1 MSALDEQPPPDVGSQ
16 PEVGEVNMDVHLLGP
31 VEVVS
36 DETSVALGGPKQR
49 ALLAMLA
56 LEAGSTVSVERLI
69 DGLWGD
75 DPPAT
80 AAKLVQLYVSHLRKA
95 MARCADDGAI
105 ATRGGGYEL
114 RVGRHQVDAARF
126 ERLLAQG
133 AAREALSLWRGPPL
147 GDVAKEPFAAPEIR
161 RLDELR
167 TAALEVAIDQDLE
180 AGRHREVL
188 PELESLLAREPLRER
203 LHGQRMLALYRCGRQ
218 ADALEAY
225 RQARATLVEQI
236 GVEPGPDLRRLHDAI
251 LRQDPSLDTP
261 AEETGRPGR
270 STPLLGRDAELER
283 LRSLW
288 WRAREA
294 GGASVLV
301 TGGRGTGK
309 TRLAR
314 ELAHEVRR
322 ERGAVVWCDGE
333 GDPDVAF
340 RAAADARRAER
351 PTLLVMD
358 DLDRAPGRIQDA
370 FRQLAA
376 GLPRAPLLVLTT
388 ATEPDGIA
396 ANEMLALGGLAPD
409 AAAALARFH
418 AGARDGG
425 DLPVDRIVEETGG
438 VPALVQEAAAEWTR
452 AQAVRRLGDA
462 AARTS
467 AERVEWRLAEDDL
480 ATSVVEVQGLRERA
494 AAARGDRRLPGCPF
508 KGLASFDVEDAAVF
522 FGRERLVADM
532 VARLPGAPLMGV
544 VGPSGSG
551 KSSAMRAGL
560 LAALAGGVL
569 PGSESWPLVV
579 IRPGHRPMQTLRRA
593 TADLPARGRWVL
605 AIDQFEEVFTACR
618 DEDERAAFVSAVV
631 GCARDA
637 RRKALVIVAIRAD
650 FYGHCAGYPELSRML
665 GANHV
670 LVGPMH
676 RHELRRAIELPA
688 RHAGLVVEP
697 ELVDALIADV
707 EGEPGGLPL
716 LSTALLELWQH
727 RDGRRLYL
735 GAYEQTGGV
744 RGAVA
749 RLAEVAYTRLDG
761 EQREQAQRIL
771 LRLSGDEGVRAR
783 VPIAELGDAETVLAV
798 LARERLIT
806 IGEGEVEVAHEALLR
821 EWPRLRG
828 WLEEDA
834 EGRRLHGQLTHAARD
849 WDAAGRDPSELYRG
863 ARLAAALDWAATHTA
878 ELNATE
884 RNFLDDSRAA
894 SERAQR
900 RLRALLAGVASLLVL
915 AVIAGLVALEQ
926 RGSAREQAVAADA
939 QRLGARALAEDDL
952 DLGLL
957 LARQG
962 VALDDSVQTRGSLL
976 AALLKSPAA
985 LGVLRGDGERMTTVV
1000 LSPDQRTLAAG
1011 NADNKVFLFDT
1022 RTRRLIRTLEPTPI
1036 QSWITEMAFTP
1047 DGSRLAIGHD
1057 VETYGNKVAILDV
1070 RTGRVLQR
1078 IDPPADRVLSGL
1090 RYSDDGRTLDLIAAR
1105 WEVDEGSPELVRYDA
1120 RTGRRLLGPVA
1131 VSDRGYPSVTLTGD
1145 GRRLVAVGAEETTV
1159 RDAKTLRVLESF
1171 PVGGLNGHALSS
1183 DDRTVAIARD
1193 ASVRL
1198 LDLRT
1203 GAVRTAEG
1211 RHGPSISQVRFT
1223 PDGRTLATAGE
1234 DGKIALWDVQSAAST
1249 GETLSGHAGPIASAQ
1264 ITRDGGTLYTS
1275 SVDGT
1280 VFIWDLAGSRRLGRP
1295 FQTGTGDPR
1304 RPHLA
1309 LSSDGRLIA
1318 AGQED
1323 GAISIVDARTL
1334 ERRDPFPVVTT
1345 GQVLGIGFLPG
1356 SHRLVVG
1363 GPEGFLAIVDAD
1375 RGRALRRLR
1384 GHRGAIYTPGIS
1396 ADGRLLATGSDDNTV
1411 RLWALPDGRPLGAP
1425 LRFRRLVSD
1434 VQLSPDGRWLT
1445 VVVSDEYYDKG
1456 AAEVWDVRTRRRA
1469 RTLARP
1475 DRDKPGF
1482 LRFSPD
1488 GKLLVM
1494 GYRRGLS
1501 QVWSTTTWKPVTR
1514 PLAADAGAI
1523 DQAAISPDGRTL
1535 ATGSL
1540 EGTTRMWDI
1549 ETEQAVGAALPG
1561 LPAIPVS
1568 PYFTTDGK
1576 HLIAS
1581 YETGRAYHWDIRPES
1596 LARHA
1601 CQVAGRRLTRAE
1613 WAQFLPDRPYE
1624 PAC

>member
-1 MSALDEQPPPDVGSQ
+1 
-16 PEVGEVNMDVHLLGP
+16 
-31 VEVVS
+31 
-36 DETSVALGGPKQR
+36 
-49 ALLAMLA
+49 
-56 LEAGSTVSVERLI
+56 
-69 DGLWGD
+69 
-75 DPPAT
+75 
-80 AAKLVQLYVSHLRKA
+80 
-95 MARCADDGAI
+95 
-105 ATRGGGYEL
+105 
-114 RVGRHQVDAARF
+114 
-126 ERLLAQG
+126 
-133 AAREALSLWRGPPL
+133 
-147 GDVAKEPFAAPEIR
+147 
-161 RLDELR
+161 
-167 TAALEVAIDQDLE
+167 
-180 AGRHREVL
+180 
-188 PELESLLAREPLRER
+188 
-203 LHGQRMLALYRCGRQ
+203 
-218 ADALEAY
+218 
-225 RQARATLVEQI
+225 
-236 GVEPGPDLRRLHDAI
+236 
-251 LRQDPSLDTP
+251 
-261 AEETGRPGR
+261 
-270 STPLLGRDAELER
+270 
-283 LRSLW
+283 
-288 WRAREA
+288 
-294 GGASVLV
+294 
-301 TGGRGTGK
+301 
-309 TRLAR
+309 
-314 ELAHEVRR
+314 
-322 ERGAVVWCDGE
+322 
-333 GDPDVAF
+333 
-340 RAAADARRAER
+340 
-351 PTLLVMD
+351 
-358 DLDRAPGRIQDA
+358 
-370 FRQLAA
+370 
-376 GLPRAPLLVLTT
+376 
-388 ATEPDGIA
+388 
-396 ANEMLALGGLAPD
+396 
-409 AAAALARFH
+409 
-418 AGARDGG
+418 
-425 DLPVDRIVEETGG
+425 
-438 VPALVQEAAAEWTR
+438 
-452 AQAVRRLGDA
+452 
-462 AARTS
+462 
-467 AERVEWRLAEDDL
+467 
-480 ATSVVEVQGLRERA
+480 
-494 AAARGDRRLPGCPF
+494 
-508 KGLASFDVEDAAVF
+508 
-522 FGRERLVADM
+522 
-532 VARLPGAPLMGV
+532 
-544 VGPSGSG
+544 
-551 KSSAMRAGL
+551 
-560 LAALAGGVL
+560 
-569 PGSESWPLVV
+569 
-579 IRPGHRPMQTLRRA
+579 
-593 TADLPARGRWVL
+593 
-605 AIDQFEEVFTACR
+605 
-618 DEDERAAFVSAVV
+618 
-631 GCARDA
+631 
-637 RRKALVIVAIRAD
+637 
-650 FYGHCAGYPELSRML
+650 ML

-670 LVGPMH
+670 LVGPMA

-688 RHAGLVVEP
+688 RHAGLDVEP

-707 EGEPGGLPL
+707 EAEPGGLPL

-727 RDGRRLYL
+727 RDGRRLYR

-749 RLAEVAYTRLDG
+749 RLAEAAYTRLDG
-761 EQREQAQRIL
+761 EQREQARRIL

-783 VPIAELGDAETVLAV
+783 VPIAELGDAEAVLAV

-821 EWPRLRG
+821 EWPRLRR

-834 EGRRLHGQLTHAARD
+834 EGRRLHRQLTHAARD

-863 ARLAAALDWAATHTA
+863 ARLAAALDWAATHAA

-884 RNFLDDSRAA
+884 RDFIDGSRAA
-894 SERAQR
+894 SERAHR
-900 RLRALLAGVASLLVL
+900 RLRAVLAGVASLLVL
-915 AVIAGLVALEQ
+915 AVIAGLVALDQ
-926 RGSAREQAVAADA
+926 RGTAREQAVAADA

-962 VALDDSVQTRGSLL
+962 VALDDSVQTRGNLL

-985 LGVLRGDGERMTTVV
+985 LGVLRGDGERMSTIL

-1070 RTGRVLQR
+1070 RSGRVVQR
-1078 IDPPADRVLSGL
+1078 IDPPADRLLSGL

-1105 WEVDEGSPELVRYDA
+1105 WEVEEGPPELVRYDA

-1131 VSDRGYPSVTLTGD
+1131 VSERGYPSVTLTSD
-1145 GRRLVAVGAEETTV
+1145 GRRMITVGTEETTV

-1171 PVGGLNGHALSS
+1171 PVGGQNGHALSS

-1211 RHGPSISQVRFT
+1211 RHGSSITQVRFT
-1223 PDGRTLATAGE
+1223 PDGRTLVTTGE
-1234 DGKIALWDVQSAAST
+1234 DGKIALWDVASAAST
-1249 GETLSGHAGPIASAQ
+1249 GETLSGHAGPIDTAR
-1264 ITRDGGTLYTS
+1264 ITRDGATLYTS

-1280 VFIWDLAGSRRLGRP
+1280 VVIWDLAGDRRLGRP
-1295 FQTGTGDPR
+1295 FQTGTGNPG

-1323 GAISIVDARTL
+1323 GAISVVDARTL

-1345 GQVLGIGFLPG
+1345 GQVLGIGFMPG

-1375 RGRALRRLR
+1375 RGEVLQRLR
-1384 GHRGAIYTPGIS
+1384 GHRGPVYTPGIS
-1396 ADGRLLATGSDDNTV
+1396 ADGRLLATSSDDNTV
-1411 RLWALPDGRPLGAP
+1411 RLWSLPDGRPLGAP
-1425 LRFRRLVSD
+1425 LRFRKLVSD

-1456 AAEVWDVRTRRRA
+1456 AAEVWDVRTRRRV

-1523 DQAAISPDGRTL
+1523 VQAAISPDGRTL

-1540 EGTTRMWDI
+1540 EGTVRMWDI
-1549 ETEQAVGAALPG
+1549 ETEQALGAALPG
-1561 LPAIPVS
+1561 LPAIPVI
-1568 PYFTTDGK
+1568 PYFTADGK

>member
-1 MSALDEQPPPDVGSQ
+1 MQI
-16 PEVGEVNMDVHLLGP
+16 HLLGP
-31 VEVVS
+31 VEVVG
-36 DETSVALGGPKQR
+36 DHGPVALGGPKPR

-56 LEAGSTVSVERLI
+56 LEAGSTVSAEHLV

-80 AAKLVQLYVSHLRKA
+80 ANKLVQLYVSQLRKA
-95 MARCADDGAI
+95 LAASGEHGLI

-114 RVGRHQVDAARF
+114 RVGRDHVDAARF

-133 AAREALSLWRGPPL
+133 AAREALRLWRGAAL
-147 GDVAKEPFAAPEIR
+147 ADVAKEPFAAPEIR
-161 RLDELR
+161 RVEELH

-188 PELESLLAREPLRER
+188 PELEALLAHEPLRER
-203 LHGQRMLALYRCGRQ
+203 LHAQRMLALYRSGRQ
-218 ADALEAY
+218 AEALEAY
-225 RQARATLVEQI
+225 RQARAALVEEI

-251 LRQDPSLDTP
+251 LHQDPSLDAP
-261 AEETGRPGR
+261 EEPVDRPG
-270 STPLLGRDAELER
+270 TPLLGRDAELGR
-283 LRSLW
+283 LRQLW
-288 WRAREA
+288 WRTTEG

-301 TGGRGTGK
+301 TGGRGIGK
-309 TRLAR
+309 TRLAL
-314 ELAHEVRR
+314 EFAHDVRR
-322 ERGAVVWCDGE
+322 DRGEVVWCDGA
-333 GDPDVAF
+333 GNQ
-340 RAAADARRAER
+340 AAALRKAAGARQ
-351 PTLLVMD
+351 PTLLVLD
-358 DLDRAPGRIQDA
+358 DLGEEVCEPLDRLREAPVLVLMTTARAVGIPADES
-370 FRQLAA
+370 LT
-376 GLPRAPLLVLTT
+376 LAPL
-388 ATEPDGIA
+388 P
-396 ANEMLALGGLAPD
+396 PD

-418 AGARDGG
+418 VGARDG
-425 DLPVDRIVEETGG
+425 DELPVERIVAESGG
-438 VPALVQEAAAEWTR
+438 VPALVRDAALEWTR
-452 AQAVRRLGDA
+452 TQAMRRLGDA
-462 AARTS
+462 ATRTS
-467 AERVEWRLAEDDL
+467 AGRAGWRVAEDDL
-480 ATSVVEVQGLRERA
+480 AAGIVELQSLRERSA
-494 AAARGDRRLPGCPF
+494 LDRRLPGCPF
-508 KGLASFDVEDAAVF
+508 KGLASFDVQDAPVF
-522 FGRERLVADM
+522 YGRERLVAEM
-532 VARLPGAPLMGV
+532 VARLPGTRLMGI

-551 KSSAMRAGL
+551 KSSALRAGL
-560 LAALAGGVL
+560 LAALADGVL
-569 PGSESWPLVV
+569 PGSESWPVAL
-579 IRPGHRPMQTLRRA
+579 IRPGEHPLQVLERA
-593 TADLPARGRWVL
+593 ADGLPARPRRVL
-605 AIDQFEEVFTACR
+605 AVDQFEELFTACR
-618 DEDERAAFVSAVV
+618 DEDERAKFIDALV

-637 RRKALVIVAIRAD
+637 QRAQTVVIIAIRAD
-650 FYGHCAGYPELSRML
+650 FYGHCAADPELSRML

-688 RHAGLVVEP
+688 RHAGLDVEP

-707 EGEPGGLPL
+707 EAEPGGLPL
-716 LSTALLELWQH
+716 LSTALLELWQL
-727 RDGRRLYL
+727 RDGDRLRL
-735 GAYEQTGGV
+735 AAYEQTGGV

-749 RLAEVAYTRLDG
+749 RLAESAYTRLDPG
-761 EQREQAQRIL
+761 RREQARHIL
-771 LRLSGDEGVRAR
+771 LRLSGEGDVRAR
-783 VPIAELGDAETVLAV
+783 VPIGELGDAGSVLSA
-798 LARERLIT
+798 LAAERLVT
-806 IGEGEVEVAHEALLR
+806 IGEEEVEVAHEALLR

-834 EGRRLHGQLTHAARD
+834 EGRRLHEQLTHAARD

-884 RNFLDDSRAA
+884 RDFLDDSRAA

-900 RLRALLAGVASLLVL
+900 RLRAVLAGVASLLVL
-915 AVIAGLVALEQ
+915 AVIAGLVALDQ

-1022 RTRRLIRTLEPTPI
+1022 RTRRRIRTLEPTPI

-1047 DGSRLAIGHD
+1047 DGRRLAIGHD
-1057 VETYGNKVAILDV
+1057 VETYGNKVAVLDV
-1070 RTGRVLQR
+1070 RSGRVAQR

-1090 RYSDDGRTLDLIAAR
+1090 RYSNDGRTLDLIAAR
-1105 WEVDEGSPELVRYDA
+1105 WEVDEGPPELVRYDA

-1131 VSDRGYPSVTLTGD
+1131 VSERGYPSVTVTSD
-1145 GRRLVAVGAEETTV
+1145 GRRLVAVGMEETTV
-1159 RDAKTLRVLESF
+1159 RDARTLRVLDRF
-1171 PVGGLNGHALSS
+1171 AVGGLNGHALSS

-1211 RHGPSISQVRFT
+1211 RHGPSISQVRFA
-1223 PDGRTLATAGE
+1223 PDGRTLATTGE

-1249 GETLSGHAGPIASAQ
+1249 GETLSGHAGAIASAQ
-1264 ITRDGGTLYTS
+1264 ITRDGSTLYTS

-1280 VFIWDLAGSRRLGRP
+1280 VFIWDLAGDRRLGRP
-1295 FQTGTGDPR
+1295 FTTGTGDPG

-1309 LSSDGRLIA
+1309 LSSDGRLVA

-1363 GPEGFLAIVDAD
+1363 GPEGYLAIVDAD
-1375 RGRALRRLR
+1375 RGEVLQRLR

-1396 ADGRLLATGSDDNTV
+1396 ADGRLLATGGDDNTV
-1411 RLWALPDGRPLGAP
+1411 RLWSLPDGRPLGAP
-1425 LRFRRLVSD
+1425 LRFRKLVSD

-1456 AAEVWDVRTRRRA
+1456 AAEVWEVRTRRRV

-1475 DRDKPGF
+1475 DMDKPGF

-1535 ATGSL
+1535 ATGSQ
-1540 EGTTRMWDI
+1540 EGTVRTWDI
-1549 ETEQAVGAALPG
+1549 ETAQAVGAALPG
-1561 LPAIPVS
+1561 LPAIPVV
-1568 PYFTTDGK
+1568 PYFTADGK

-1581 YETGRAYHWDIRPES
+1581 YETGRAYRWDIRPES

-1613 WAQFLPDRPYE
+1613 WAEFLPGRPYE

>member
-36 DETSVALGGPKQR
+36 DETPVALGGPKQR

-56 LEAGSTVSVERLI
+56 LEAGTTVSMERLI

-95 MARCADDGAI
+95 MAGCANEGGI

-114 RVGRHQVDAARF
+114 RVGRHRVDAARF

-147 GDVAKEPFAAPEIR
+147 ADVAKEPFAAPEIR
-161 RLDELR
+161 RFDELR

-225 RQARATLVEQI
+225 RRARAALVEQI

-251 LRQDPSLDTP
+251 LRQDPSLDAP
-261 AEETGRPGR
+261 ADETGRPGR

-294 GGASVLV
+294 GGAGVLV

-322 ERGAVVWCDGE
+322 ERGEVVWWDGE
-333 GDPDVAF
+333 ADPDDTL

-351 PTLLVMD
+351 PTLLVLD
-358 DLDRAPGRIQDA
+358 DLDRAPGPIQDA
-370 FRQLAA
+370 FRELT
-376 GLPRAPLLVLTT
+376 GDLPRAPLLVLTT

-418 AGARDGG
+418 AGGRGGG
-425 DLPVDRIVEETGG
+425 DLAVDRIVEETGG

-532 VARLPGAPLMGV
+532 VARLPGARLMGV

-560 LAALAGGVL
+560 LAALAGDVL

-618 DEDERAAFVSAVV
+618 DEHERAAFVSAVV

-650 FYGHCAGYPELSRML
+650 FYGHCAGYHELSRML

-670 LVGPMH
+670 LVGPMG

-688 RHAGLVVEP
+688 RHAGLDVEP
-697 ELVDALIADV
+697 ELVDALCADV

-727 RDGRRLYL
+727 RDGRRLYR
-735 GAYEQTGGV
+735 GAYDQTGGV

-761 EQREQAQRIL
+761 EQREQARRIL

-783 VPIAELGDAETVLAV
+783 VPIAELGDAEAVLAV

-821 EWPRLRG
+821 EWPRLRR

-834 EGRRLHGQLTHAARD
+834 EGRRLHRQLTHAARD

-863 ARLAAALDWAATHTA
+863 ARLAAALDWAATHAA

-884 RNFLDDSRAA
+884 RDFIDGSRAA
-894 SERAQR
+894 SERAHR
-900 RLRALLAGVASLLVL
+900 RLRAVLAGVASLLVL
-915 AVIAGLVALEQ
+915 AVIAGLVALDQ
-926 RGSAREQAVAADA
+926 RGTAREQAVAADA

-985 LGVLRGDGERMTTVV
+985 LGVLRGDGERMSTIL

-1047 DGSRLAIGHD
+1047 NGRRLAIGHD

-1070 RTGRVLQR
+1070 RSGRVVQR
-1078 IDPPADRVLSGL
+1078 IDPPADRLLSGL

-1105 WEVDEGSPELVRYDA
+1105 WEVDEGPPELVRYDA

-1131 VSDRGYPSVTLTGD
+1131 VSERGYPSVALTSD
-1145 GRRLVAVGAEETTV
+1145 GRRMITVGTDETTV
-1159 RDAKTLRVLESF
+1159 RDTRTLRVLDSF

-1211 RHGPSISQVRFT
+1211 RHGATITQIRFT
-1223 PDGRTLATAGE
+1223 PDGRTLVTTGD
-1234 DGKIALWDVQSAAST
+1234 DGKIALWDVENAATS
-1249 GETLSGHAGPIASAQ
+1249 GETLSGHAGPINSAQ
-1264 ITRDGGTLYTS
+1264 ITRDGAIYTS

-1280 VFIWDLAGSRRLGRP
+1280 VLIWDLAGSRRLGRP
-1295 FQTGTGDPR
+1295 FETGTGNPG

-1309 LSSDGRLIA
+1309 LSSDGRLVA

-1323 GAISIVDARTL
+1323 GAISVVDARTL
-1334 ERRDPFPVVTT
+1334 ERRNSFPVVTT
-1345 GQVLGIGFLPG
+1345 GQVLGTAFLPG

-1375 RGRALRRLR
+1375 RGEVLQRLR
-1384 GHRGAIYTPGIS
+1384 GHRGPVYTPGIS
-1396 ADGRLLATGSDDNTV
+1396 ADGRLLASSSDDNTV
-1411 RLWALPDGRPLGAP
+1411 RLWSLPDGRPLGAP
-1425 LRFRRLVSD
+1425 LRFRKLVSD

-1456 AAEVWDVRTRRRA
+1456 AAEVWDVRTRRRV

-1475 DRDKPGF
+1475 DMDKPGF
-1482 LRFSPD
+1482 LRFSPN
-1488 GKLLVM
+1488 GKQLVM

-1523 DQAAISPDGRTL
+1523 FQAAISPDGRTL

-1540 EGTTRMWDI
+1540 EGTVRMWDI
-1549 ETEQAVGAALPG
+1549 ETEQALGAALPG
-1561 LPAIPVS
+1561 LPAIPVI
-1568 PYFTTDGK
+1568 PYFTADGK